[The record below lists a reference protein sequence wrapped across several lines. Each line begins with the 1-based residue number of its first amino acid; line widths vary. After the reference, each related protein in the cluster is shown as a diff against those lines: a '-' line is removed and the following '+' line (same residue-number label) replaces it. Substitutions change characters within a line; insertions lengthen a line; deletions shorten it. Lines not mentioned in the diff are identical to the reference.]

1 MCCPL
6 RCQLIVTFGAACICM
21 DGVDQSYN
29 AVVCVCRSG
38 KEHGVDSDDDDL
50 CPAEKCGRGTWRRRS
65 LVSIGRTFHAWLL
78 WLRLWLWLVIIGYH
92 WSLGFSDRD
101 YYDVVLTVIIMMMN
115 KRSVP
120 HLQHHH
126 YHHQEHLRI
135 VMNSKDD
142 QDDKTHGEQ
151 EGRACGEL
159 QAVLQ
164 REPHLLPR
172 SQNWCGD
179 DHFIYFHSWS

>member
-1 MCCPL
+1 M
-6 RCQLIVTFGAACICM
+6 IVSMIPTMTTMMTFARQRSVAEEPGGDAAW
-21 DGVDQSYN
+21 S
-29 AVVCVCRSG
+29 RSG
-38 KEHGVDSDDDDL
+38 ELSTLGFSGCDYDYD
-50 CPAEKCGRGTWRRRS
+50 
-65 LVSIGRTFHAWLL
+65 WLS
-78 WLRLWLWLVIIGYH
+78 LVIIGYH

-164 REPHLLPR
+164 REPHSLPR